1 MDKNNHSLTSLFDQ
15 SGLDSTEQ
23 AIQAFIIK
31 NAPLPA
37 NIELYEADLWSSAQA
52 SFLKQAKDDDADWS
66 EIVDQLDAMLR

>member
-31 NAPLPA
+31 NTPLPA